1 MNRLFKFLF
10 TILMFA
16 GTGVYAQCPE
26 NIGFEDGTFKNW
38 EIFIGEISR
47 STHEITVNEVSQPPF
62 SRLRIMSA
70 AKPMED
76 PYGHFPTV
84 SPNGSKYAVKI
95 GDSDTGRRVDRLI
108 YTFTVPQASQYG
120 LVLNYAAVLQNP
132 NHSNSEQPRFTVT
145 AFNVTDNKEIECPG
159 FDFTADSEKGFKPS
173 DVVTSN
179 PTPGGGT
186 DITAIYY
193 KDWSATTINL
203 LGYAGKTIRLVFTT
217 NDCTRGGHFGYAY
230 FDINEQCNRPIT
242 GNTYCEGQTFVTLK
256 GPRGFSKY
264 KWYKKNDMTTLL
276 DTTQT
281 LTISPAPAVGTEYSL
296 VIEALPGLGCSDT
309 LHTIINKS
317 PSAFTFMV
325 KQPVFYF
332 CEGTTFNLTAPNI
345 TEGSSA
351 GLLPFEYYT
360 DPVTEEYLRNP
371 DKISQ
376 PGIYYIKGANADGCS
391 NTLSI
396 ELKFYDAVVITAT
409 DPAPV
414 QYPATVDLTS
424 AYARNPDYT
433 YSFYSDAKLTKAID
447 NFRNISTTGKYYVK
461 AVSRNGCEKVVA
473 INAVINPPPPNIIS
487 GPTVFTPNNDGIN
500 DLFNITIKGFVDFGT
515 LSIYNRAGQFLF
527 KTKKQAAPWDGNFNG
542 RSLPAGTYYWLF
554 EGTDQYYHTKI
565 TKGGYV
571 SIIK

>member
-1 MNRLFKFLF
+1 MRRLFKLLIIFF
-10 TILMFA
+10 SIS
-16 GTGVYAQCPE
+16 GVYAQCPE

-38 EIFIGEISR
+38 ETYAGQRTTVISVPI
-47 STHEITVNEVSQPPF
+47 EASQPVYP
-62 SRLRIMSA
+62 REVIMKASDEA
-70 AKPMED
+70 LD

-84 SPNGSKYAVKI
+84 SPNGSKYAVRLGDNEIQGKI
-95 GDSDTGRRVDRLI
+95 DQLS
-108 YTFTVPQASQYG
+108 YTFTVPPSGQYG
-120 LVLNYAAVLQNP
+120 LILNYAVVLQNP
-132 NHSNSEQPRFTVT
+132 SDHSDSEQPRFTVK
-145 AFNVTDNKEIECPG
+145 AYNVTDSRELDCPT
-159 FDFTADSEKGFKPS
+159 FDFIARNENFKLS
-173 DVVTSN
+173 DIEITTTGLNGNPNVTS
-179 PTPGGGT
+179 
-186 DITAIYY
+186 IYY

-203 LGYAGKTIRLVFTT
+203 LGYAGKTIRLTFTT

-230 FDINEQCNRPIT
+230 FDINEQCTSPIT
-242 GNTYCEGQTFVTLK
+242 GNTYCEGQNFLTLR
-256 GPRGFSKY
+256 GPRGFNNY
-264 KWYKKNDMTTLL
+264 KWYAKNDMNTVL

-281 LTISPAPAVGTEYSL
+281 LKLSPAPAPGTEYSL
-296 VIEALPGLGCSDT
+296 VIDAKPGLGCRDT
-309 LHTIINKS
+309 LYTTIFKS
-317 PSAFTFMV
+317 PASFTFKV

-332 CEGTTFNLTAPNI
+332 CEGMAFNLTAPAI

-360 DPVTEEYLRNP
+360 DQVTEEYLRDP
-371 DKISQ
+371 SKITK
-376 PGIYYIKGANADGCS
+376 PGIYYIKATNAEGCS
-391 NTLSI
+391 NTLPV
-396 ELKFYDAVVITAT
+396 ELKYYEPVTIGVT
-409 DPAPV
+409 DPPPV
-414 QYPATVDLTS
+414 QYPAKVDLTS

-433 YSFYSDAKLTKAID
+433 YSFYSDAKLTEAID
-447 NFRNISTTGKYYVK
+447 SFRNISTTGKYYVK

-527 KTKKQAAPWDGNFNG
+527 KTNKLAATWDGSFNG

-565 TKGGYV
+565 TKSGYV